1 MSANIVHARVD
12 YRLIH
17 GQVITKWLKQC
28 DAKRIVIIDDKLS
41 KDEFLGSVY
50 KMAAPTGIKVDIISV
65 DEAQRRWADDN
76 FYGGAPVL
84 LLFKTVDMAGGLENK
99 PGRKIVHNQISLDKA
114 DAEKLAG
121 IEASGSEVYFQTIPG
136 EEVESLAQVSAKL

>member
-65 DEAQRRWADDN
+65 DEAQRRWLMIT
-76 FYGGAPVL
+76 F
-84 LLFKTVDMAGGLENK
+84 MAEPRFCSFSRLSTW
-99 PGRKIVHNQISLDKA
+99 Q
-114 DAEKLAG
+114 
-121 IEASGSEVYFQTIPG
+121 
-136 EEVESLAQVSAKL
+136 